1 MRMRF
6 KSTLC
11 LIMILLLSTFVLGAF
26 YFVYKNYISYGADI
40 KISGPLSIN
49 YIEGSKIKAN
59 GKKEVK
65 FSIINDSQEDV
76 YYYIEFK
83 NPKNI
88 KDKIIYSL
96 SNNDDVNIT
105 GDVNNYNTIIGSYIL
120 IRAGE
125 IENFILTLN
134 PNSKFSYSLELN
146 IHTENLETNTFA
158 DVILKNNEVK
168 DSPLTTVGAQIA
180 TTEEGLIKSV
190 DDYGTTYYFRGASLN
205 NNVSI
210 NGINFKI
217 VRINGDGTV
226 RLVLDGQTEDLK
238 KYYES
243 HERFTYKES
252 TVYTYLSSW
261 IKESL
266 KDYTN
271 FLANHKYCNDNNI
284 EAGNFFA
291 LDRIKTDNIPS
302 FVCLGD
308 KVLSKVGLLTADEVI
323 YAGATLNEDNKNF
336 YLYNENISANYYLM
350 TSASLISSA
359 YYPFMV
365 TPEGKVITNDTGGNY
380 RAVRPVITIIKT
392 ATVTGDGTVNNPY
405 VLTNE

>member
-6 KSTLC
+6 KSTLF
-11 LIMILLLSTFVLGAF
+11 LITILLLSTFVLGAF
-26 YFVYKNYISYGADI
+26 YFVYKNFISYGADI

-49 YIEGSKIKAN
+49 YLEGSKIKAS

-65 FSIINDSQEDV
+65 FSIINDSSEEA

-83 NPKNI
+83 NPRNI
-88 KDKIIYSL
+88 EGKLNYTL
-96 SNNDDVNIT
+96 SNGDDINIT
-105 GDVNNYNTIIGSYIL
+105 DEVNNYNTIISSYVL
-120 IRAGE
+120 INGGE
-125 IENFILTLN
+125 IENFTLTLI
-134 PNSKFSYSLELN
+134 PDSKFTYSLELN
-146 IHTENLETNTFA
+146 INTENLETNTFA

-168 DSPLTTVGAQIA
+168 ENPLTTVGSQIA
-180 TTEEGLIKSV
+180 TTEEGLIKSI
-190 DDYGTTYYFRGASLN
+190 DDYGTTYYFRGASSN

-210 NGINFKI
+210 NGLNFKI

-243 HERFTYKES
+243 HEKFTYKES
-252 TVYTYLSSW
+252 TLYTYLSAW
-261 IKESL
+261 VVENL
-266 KDYTN
+266 KGYTS

-284 EAGNFFA
+284 DAGNFLA
-291 LDRIKTDNIPS
+291 LDRIKKDNIPS

-323 YAGATLNEDNKNF
+323 YAGATLNEENKNF
-336 YLYNENISANYYLM
+336 YLYNESVTSNYYLM

-365 TPEGKVITNDTGGNY
+365 SPEGKVITNDTGGNF
-380 RAVRPVITIIKT
+380 RSVRPVIAIIKT